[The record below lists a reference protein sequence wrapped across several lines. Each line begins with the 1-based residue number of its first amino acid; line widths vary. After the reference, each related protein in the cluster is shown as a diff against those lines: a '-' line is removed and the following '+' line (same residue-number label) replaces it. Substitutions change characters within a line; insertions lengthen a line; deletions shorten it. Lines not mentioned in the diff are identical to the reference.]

1 MENSFFI
8 SALFERVVKDFLED
22 YQLEQN
28 PNYLLKG
35 NLDYEHFVRNRC
47 PDWVSELDLLD
58 FQIERY
64 FDKSAINHLFNLAC
78 FQFFKESLHDKGV
91 L

>member
-8 SALFERVVKDFLED
+8 SAVFERVVKDFLEN
-22 YQLEQN
+22 YQSEQN
-28 PNYLLKG
+28 PDYLLKN

-47 PDWVSELDLLD
+47 PDWVSELSLLD
-58 FQIERY
+58 CQIERY
-64 FDKSAINHLFNLAC
+64 FDKNAINHLFNLAC
-78 FQFFKESLHDKGV
+78 YEFFRDALLNKGV